1 MSTSRASGFRQ
12 RKSKISA
19 LVLGCGLAMA
29 CAPLANAQVSWR
41 TDPQPQSVRLGARQV
56 ERVIR
61 DLTDAQ
67 DVRHAAVELTRPT
80 TQQERDRLASMGITP
95 LRAIGGTAYL
105 VAIQPSVNA
114 RAAASEGLIGNI
126 EELTVRR
133 KLHPDLNAGLTAEW
147 SIVESV
153 EQLRQKAI
161 SQGMTEEEV
170 EKVASNP
177 RVAAYVS
184 FHDDVDPLGAGF
196 DAVTRHGGEVVSLV
210 ESVNSLVV
218 HISRGAIEA
227 LAGEDVVSWVEPPL
241 PKFSTTNASARQLLG
256 VEAVND
262 PPYGLDG
269 SGVRVLVYDAGGV
282 FAHNDLAGRV
292 TQGDGAAAIA
302 HATHVAGTIGG
313 TGVASGG
320 TNRGMAP
327 GVHIISYEFDVPGG
341 LQPGFLYTDPG
352 DYEADYGAAI
362 NTHNADIS
370 NNSIGSN
377 VESNGYDCSWQGDY
391 GLMASL
397 IDAGVRGSFGE
408 PFRMVWAAGNERQGS
423 RCNVEGFG
431 AYRSIAPPQAAKNQI
446 SVGALNSNDDS
457 MTSFSSWGPTDD
469 GRLRPDISGPGC
481 QSDGDGGVTSCT
493 TSSTGY
499 TTMCGTSMASPAVT
513 GVCALIIEQWRLSY
527 PGADDMRNCTLKA
540 ILANS
545 AEDIISVGP
554 DYQTGYGSVRAQP
567 AVDTVIENRVLE
579 FEVAQ
584 GQTQFYTAVVEPGQ
598 TEFKVTIS
606 WDDPPAT
613 PMTSSALI
621 NDVDVRVVGPDGT
634 VYMPWT
640 LNPANPSA
648 AAVQT
653 AADHLNNTE
662 QVTVFAPA
670 AGAYRIE
677 VTGFN
682 IAQGPTQVV
691 GAACTNQMFTCSS
704 AGIVGL
710 NGTRLGCDATVGIDV
725 IDCDLNVDDGLID
738 TGMVLVTSDSEPGG
752 EFVTVTEIGAE
763 VAVFHGSIPV
773 STTDAA
779 GVLHVAEGDTVT
791 VTYVDADDGNGNT
804 NVPVEASL
812 TIDCTPPVLVATSTP
827 EVEPRSAEVSVTVNE
842 PAAVTVWYGT
852 SPGSMTDSVSA
863 VQNLTDHTLMIGGLT
878 DNETYYYAIEMTDIA
893 GNNSY
898 DDNAG
903 NAYTFTTPEVPD
915 FFTEQFTAGTDLE
928 GLMISFYPDT
938 SAVDF
943 YTSCAEPLPGGALPT
958 NPAGGTTLPLT
969 DDSYA
974 TVSVSGGNSVQLYE
988 QLFTSFFVGSNGY
1001 ITFGSSDTSYS
1012 ESLDAHFGIKRIA
1025 GWFDDLNPSNGG
1037 TVSWKQLSDRMA
1049 VTWQGVP
1056 EYAGSNN
1063 QTFQIELFFD
1073 GTIRISYLSID
1084 ASDGIAGL
1092 SEGGGLDP
1100 DYFPSDLSSDAGCGP
1115 RPPSAGDVAVQ
1126 TPVNAGVE
1134 VTLNASDDGLP
1145 GGTLDLFVAS
1155 LPVHGT
1161 IRDGVTNAP
1170 INSVPFLLAGDT
1182 VDYTPQH
1189 NYQGPDSFTYYAH
1202 DGGTPPDGGQSN
1214 TGTVSITVGGPQV
1227 IYDFLVDDTNPGW
1240 ATTGQWAFGDPTGGG
1255 SHNFDPNSG
1264 FTGNNVYGYNLAGDY
1279 PNSLARQYLT
1289 TGPLDFSQATDVS
1302 LRFQKWLAIESSTWD
1317 HASVEVSNDGVNW
1330 TVVWDHTG
1338 GSVSP
1343 TAWEQV
1349 TYDISSVADGQSA
1362 VRVRWVM
1369 GTTDSSVT
1377 YPGWNIDDIE
1387 FIGIVP
1393 IDDCVADFNDDGDL
1407 NFFDVQAFL
1416 AAFSAQDPAADLT
1429 NDGIFNFFDVQMFLQ
1444 IFSAGCP

>member
-1 MSTSRASGFRQ
+1 MSTSRAAGFRQ
-12 RKSKISA
+12 RKSNISA

-41 TDPQPQSVRLGARQV
+41 TDPQPQAMRLGARQV

-61 DLTDAQ
+61 DLTDGQ
-67 DVRHAAVELTRPT
+67 GVRHAVMQLTRPT
-80 TQQERDRLASMGITP
+80 TQEERDRLASLGITP
-95 LRAIGGTAYL
+95 LRSLGGTAYL

-147 SIVESV
+147 AVVESV

-161 SQGMTEEEV
+161 SQGMTEQEV

-177 RVAAYVS
+177 MVAAYVS
-184 FHDDVDPLGAGF
+184 FHDDVDALGAGF
-196 DAVTRHGGEVVSLV
+196 DAVTRHGGEVISLV

-218 HISRGAIEA
+218 HISRGAIDA
-227 LAGEDVVSWVEPPL
+227 LAAEDVVLWIEPPL

-256 VEAVND
+256 VQAVND

-282 FAHNDLAGRV
+282 FPHNDLAGRV
-292 TQGDGAAAIA
+292 TQGDGSLAIA

-352 DYEADYGAAI
+352 DYEADYNQAI
-362 NTHNADIS
+362 NTHGATIS

-377 VESNGYDCSWQGDY
+377 VESNGYTCSWQGDY
-391 GLMASL
+391 GLMSQL
-397 IDAGVRGSFGE
+397 IDAGVRGSFGA
-408 PFRMVWAAGNERQGS
+408 PFRQVWAAGNERQGS
-423 RCNVEGFG
+423 RCDIEGYG
-431 AYRSIAPPQAAKNQI
+431 DYYSIAPPQAAKNQI

-481 QSDGDGGVTSCT
+481 QSDGDQGVTSCT
-493 TSSTGY
+493 TSATGY

-513 GVCALIIEQWRLSY
+513 GVCALILEQWRLSN
-527 PGADDMRNCTLKA
+527 PGSPDMRNATLKA
-540 ILANS
+540 VLANS
-545 AEDIISVGP
+545 AVDILNVGP
-554 DYQTGYGSVRAQP
+554 DYQSGYGSVRARP
-567 AVDTVIENRVLE
+567 AVDTVLENRVLE
-579 FEVAQ
+579 FPVAQ
-584 GQTQFYTAVVEPGQ
+584 GQTQFYTAVVQPGQ
-598 TEFKVTIS
+598 TTFQVTIS

-613 PMTSSALI
+613 PMTTNALI
-621 NDVDVRVVGPDGT
+621 NDVDVRVIGPDGT
-634 VYMPWT
+634 VYLPWT
-640 LNPANPSA
+640 LNPTNPSA
-648 AAVQT
+648 AAVRT
-653 AADHLNNTE
+653 APDRINNTE

-682 IAQGPTQVV
+682 IAQGPTQIV
-691 GAACTNQMFTCSS
+691 GAACSNQMFTCSS

-710 NGTRLGCDATVGIDV
+710 NGTRLGCDAVVGIDV
-725 IDCDLNVDDGLID
+725 IDCDLNLDDNVID
-738 TGMVLVTSDSEPGG
+738 TAVVLVTSDSEPAG

-763 VAVFHGSIPV
+763 VSVFHGSIPV
-773 STTDAA
+773 STTNSP
-779 GVLHVAEGDTVT
+779 GVLLVNEGDTVT
-791 VTYVDADDGNGNT
+791 VTYVDADDGNGHT
-804 NVPVEASL
+804 NVQVEASL
-812 TIDCTPPVLVATSTP
+812 VIDCTPPVLVATSTP
-827 EVEPRSAEVSVTVNE
+827 QVEPRSAVVSVTVNE

-852 SPGSMTDSVSA
+852 SPGSMTNSVST
-863 VQNLTDHTLMIGGLT
+863 VQNLTGHSLSIGGLN

-915 FFTEQFTAGTDLE
+915 FFTQQFTSGSDLN
-928 GLMISFYPDT
+928 GLSVTFYPNA

-943 YTSCAEPLPGGALPT
+943 YVSCAEPLPGGALPT
-958 NPAGGTTLPLT
+958 NPAGGSTLTLS
-969 DDSYA
+969 DDSSA
-974 TVSVSGGNSVQLYE
+974 QVTIAGGNSVQLYE

-1001 ITFGSSDTSYS
+1001 ITFGSGDSTYS
-1012 ESLDAHFGIKRIA
+1012 ESLDAHFSRQRVS
-1025 GWFDDLNPSNGG
+1025 GWFDDLNPSTGG
-1037 TVSWKQLSDRMA
+1037 SVSWKQLSDRMA
-1049 VTWQGVP
+1049 VTWLGVP
-1056 EYAGSNN
+1056 EYSTSNSN
-1063 QTFQIELFFD
+1063 TFQIELFFD
-1073 GTIRISYLSID
+1073 GRIRISYAGM
-1084 ASDGIAGL
+1084 ASLDGIAGL
-1092 SEGGGLDP
+1092 SNGGGLDP
-1100 DYFPSDLSSDAGCGP
+1100 DYFPSDLSSTAGCGP

-1126 TPVNAGVE
+1126 TPVNAMVE
-1134 VTLNASDDGLP
+1134 VTLNATDDGLP
-1145 GGTLDLFVAS
+1145 GGTLNLYVAS
-1155 LPVHGT
+1155 LPTHGT

-1182 VDYTPQH
+1182 VDYSPQH

-1214 TGTVSITVGGPQV
+1214 TGTVNVTVGGPQV
-1227 IYDFLVDDTNPGW
+1227 IYAFLVDNTNPGW
-1240 ATTGQWAFGDPTGGG
+1240 ATTGQWAFGQPTGGG

-1264 FTGNNVYGYNLAGDY
+1264 FTGTNVYGYNLAGDY
-1279 PNSLARQYLT
+1279 PDNLTRQYLT
-1289 TGPLDFSQATDVS
+1289 SGPLDFSQATDVS

-1317 HASVEVSNDGVNW
+1317 HASVEVSTNGVNW
-1330 TVVWDHTG
+1330 TVIWDHTG

-1349 TYDISSVADGQSA
+1349 TYDISSIADGQSA

-1393 IDDCVADFNDDGDL
+1393 IEDCTPDFNDDGVLD
-1407 NFFDVQAFL
+1407 FFDVQAFL
-1416 AAFSAQDPAADLT
+1416 AAFSAQNPAADLN
-1429 NDGIFNFFDVQMFLQ
+1429 NDGLYNFFDVQLFLQ
-1444 IFSAGCP
+1444 LFSAGCP